1 MMRPTNLKTEP
12 RNQNKVGTIFVTVK
26 SILTLVIVCIAAASN
41 AGYAAENSS
50 STSATSGSGAS
61 HSKTKV
67 SAPDASKPN
76 TTEPSASVVPSF
88 RRDVM
93 PVFFRAGCNAGTCHG
108 SARGKDGYMLSLFGY
123 DTAGDYFRTVEEI
136 PGRRVNSALPS
147 ESLLLLKATGAV
159 PHTGGKLFERDSDL
173 ANTLRNWIRA
183 GAPDDVGDVPDVAGI
198 AVSQPSLVF
207 DKAGKS
213 MDLRVTATY
222 ADGSTRDVT
231 DLALFG
237 TNNPSVADIDS
248 EGGVTAKGPGDT
260 TVFARFSR
268 FTVGAEV
275 IVLPPSEGFAWPNPP
290 ENNFIDGHVF
300 ARLQKLRIAPSELC
314 DDETFLRRVTL
325 DLAARPPTVQEYEAF
340 MADTSTDKRSRKID
354 ALLASEDFT
363 DYLTALWGELCRINS
378 HDYTGRGDSHKPAN
392 AFNAWLRH
400 QVAEDR
406 PFDEVVADMA
416 TAVGSTNVDGQTGLY
431 TMLIK
436 DYQLD
441 PKVLAADF
449 SQLFLGV
456 RMQCAECHNHPFD
469 RWTMDD
475 YYGFV
480 SFFSCVKRKSGSDS
494 RDRRVIFDP
503 SAPPAKHALD
513 GRLMP
518 AKLLGEVEPVGGEG
532 DPRRALAAWIKD
544 PANDL
549 FNRNIVNRLWA
560 HLFGVGIVDPIDDFR
575 ATNPP
580 ANGPLLDA
588 LAERFVKH
596 GRRIRPIV
604 RDICNSRVYQL
615 SIEPTPSGRDDQRQF
630 SHAQLR
636 RLRADVLLD
645 SIVAVTGVPRSLPRA
660 PTGTKAINYINRN
673 HNLATGDFVLD
684 TFGQSPRK
692 TVCACDTR
700 TEPSLSQVMHL
711 LVGDTSGPSV
721 HKAATKDGVLKSIV
735 ESESTPEGVI
745 EAIFIRVLSRR
756 PTKDELETMLQIV
769 ADGQAPAVYEDIFA
783 GLIDSSEFLFN
794 H

>member
-1 MMRPTNLKTEP
+1 MRRTHFNIEQ
-12 RNQNKVGTIFVTVK
+12 RGMTIVNAR
-26 SILTLVIVCIAAASN
+26 SILLVLVAGLLSAA
-41 AGYAAENSS
+41 
-50 STSATSGSGAS
+50 
-61 HSKTKV
+61 K
-67 SAPDASKPN
+67 PLDASDLPDRK
-76 TTEPSASVVPSF
+76 TTANAQGEHPAGVPSF

-93 PVFFRAGCNAGTCHG
+93 PVLFRSGCNSGTCHG
-108 SARGKDGYMLSLFGY
+108 SARGKDGFMLSLFGF
-123 DTAGDYFRTVEEI
+123 DPAGDYRRTVEEI
-136 PGRRVNSALPS
+136 PGRRINTALPE

-159 PHTGGKLFERDSDL
+159 PHTGGKRFELDSDL
-173 ANTLRNWIRA
+173 AKTLLAWIEA
-183 GAPDDVGDVPDVAGI
+183 GAPDDVGDIPDVAGI
-198 AVSQPSLVF
+198 RVSQPSLVF
-207 DKAGKS
+207 DRVGTNES
-213 MDLRVTATY
+213 LRVTATY

-231 DLALFG
+231 SLALFG
-237 TNNPSVADIDS
+237 TNNSSVADIDA
-248 EGGVTAKGPGDT
+248 GGRVAAKGSGDT

-275 IVLPPSEGFAWPNPP
+275 IVLPPVEGFAWPSPR
-290 ENNFIDGHVF
+290 ENNYIDTLVF
-300 ARLQKLRIAPSELC
+300 DRLKKLRIAPSELC

-325 DLAARPPTVQEYEAF
+325 DLAARPPTVDEYKAF
-340 MADTSTDKRSRKID
+340 MADRSEGKRARRID
-354 ALLASEDFT
+354 ELLDSEDFT
-363 DYLTALWGELCRINS
+363 DYTTALWGELCRVNS
-378 HDYTGRGDSHKPAN
+378 QDYTGRADSHKPAN
-392 AFNAWLRH
+392 AFLGWLRE
-400 QVAEDR
+400 QVAADR
-406 PFDEVVADMA
+406 PFDEVVGDMA

-436 DYQLD
+436 DYKLN

-480 SFFSCVKRKSGSDS
+480 SFFTCVKRKAGSDS
-494 RDRRVIFDP
+494 RDRRVVFDP
-503 SAPPAKHALD
+503 SAPPAMHAVD
-513 GRLMP
+513 GRPVP
-518 AKLLGEVEPVGGEG
+518 AKLLGAVEPVGGEG

-560 HLFGVGIVDPIDDFR
+560 HLFGVGIVDPVDDFR

-588 LAERFVKH
+588 LAARFAEQ
-596 GRRIRPIV
+596 GRRLRPIV

-615 SIEPTPSGRDDQRQF
+615 SAEPTPSGKDDTRQF
-630 SHAQLR
+630 SHARLR

-645 SIVAVTGVPRSLPRA
+645 SIVAITGVPRSLPNA
-660 PTGTKAINYINRN
+660 PVGTKAINYINRN
-673 HNLATGDFVLD
+673 QYYAATGDFVLD

-711 LVGDTSGPSV
+711 LVGDTASPRV
-721 HKAATKDGVLKSIV
+721 HTAATKGVLKSII
-735 ESESTPEGVI
+735 ETESTPEGI
-745 EAIFIRVLSRR
+745 IQEIFIRILARR
-756 PTKDELETMLQIV
+756 PTQDELESMKKL
-769 ADGQAPAVYEDIFA
+769 AAESDSPAAYEDIFA
-783 GLIDSSEFLFN
+783 GLLNSSEFLFN